1 MSDTPEYG
9 ETEPTP
15 KWPPTPDNSQPGPYG
30 QPAPYGQ
37 PPAADLRA
45 VSGPAPVLVSFP
57 APAPQA
63 RVTVAFRALLVIP
76 HLIVLWALGIAAG
89 IVVVISWFAA
99 VFTGQMPR
107 WAHVFVTGYL
117 RWTTRVYAYLFFLTD
132 QYPPFSLEDDD
143 YPVRLLTKQARLSR
157 LAVVFRYFLMI
168 PVGLV
173 SQVAYLGLAVLSVFA
188 WVIALVTGGLPRP
201 LHEAFAAIVRFSARY
216 NGYANLLTP
225 EYPAGLFGDRGQPA
239 AEAGLATADA
249 PWLSAPWRLLL
260 SQGAKVLVAVS
271 LVLGVAGY
279 IAWIVVGISAASGPA
294 ARAAALASV
303 NADYSKLN
311 NVFIRFQSQTKAC
324 TDVSCVTALDRQ
336 VAQALRTFGTGIS
349 NAGVPSAYSAQAN
362 ALSSDA
368 SALRADFRRLATA
381 QSVAQYQS
389 IVRGLSLQADVSRLQ
404 SDYTQLASG
413 LANG

>member
-45 VSGPAPVLVSFP
+45 VSGPAPVLVRFP

-99 VFTGQMPR
+99 VFTGQMPT
-107 WAHVFVTGYL
+107 WAHVFLTGHL
-117 RWTTRVYAYLFFLTD
+117 RWSTRVYAYLFFLTD
-132 QYPPFSLEDDD
+132 QYPPFLLEDDD
-143 YPVRLLTKQARLSR
+143 YPVRLLTKQTKLNR
-157 LAVVFRYFLMI
+157 LAVLFRYFLMI

-173 SQVAYLGLAVLSVFA
+173 SGVAYLGLAVLSVFA
-188 WVIALVTGGLPRP
+188 WVIALVTGGLPQP
-201 LHEAFAAIVRFSARY
+201 LHEASAAIVRFSARY
-216 NGYANLLTP
+216 NGYASLVTP
-225 EYPAGLFGDRGQPA
+225 EYPAALFGDRGQLA
-239 AEAGLATADA
+239 REAGLATADP

-271 LVLGVAGY
+271 LILGVAGY

-336 VAQALRTFGTGIS
+336 VAQALRTFGNGIN

-368 SALRADFRRLATA
+368 SALRADFSRLATA
-381 QSVAQYQS
+381 QSVAQYRS

-404 SDYTQLASG
+404 SDYTQLARG

>member
-1 MSDTPEYG
+1 M
-9 ETEPTP
+9 
-15 KWPPTPDNSQPGPYG
+15 
-30 QPAPYGQ
+30 
-37 PPAADLRA
+37 
-45 VSGPAPVLVSFP
+45 
-57 APAPQA
+57 
-63 RVTVAFRALLVIP
+63 AFRALLVIP

-99 VFTGQMPR
+99 VFTGQMPT

-143 YPVRLLTKQARLSR
+143 YPVRLLTKQTRLSR
-157 LAVVFRYFLMI
+157 LAVLFRYFLMI

-216 NGYANLLTP
+216 NGYASLVTP
-225 EYPAGLFGDRGQPA
+225 EYPAGLFGDREQPA
-239 AEAGLATADA
+239 REAGLATAD
-249 PWLSAPWRLLL
+249 APWRLLL

-271 LVLGVAGY
+271 LILGVAGY
-279 IAWIVVGISAASGPA
+279 IAWIVAGISAASGPA

-324 TDVSCVTALDRQ
+324 TDISCVTALDRQ
-336 VAQALRTFGTGIS
+336 VAQALRTFGTGIN
-349 NAGVPSAYSAQAN
+349 NAGVPSAYSAQAD
-362 ALSSDA
+362 ALSSDT
-368 SALRADFRRLATA
+368 SALRADFSRLATA

>member
-9 ETEPTP
+9 EAEPTP
-15 KWPPTPDNSQPGPYG
+15 KWPPRPDRSQPGPYS

-37 PPAADLRA
+37 LPAADLRA
-45 VSGPAPVLVSFP
+45 VTGPAPVLVSFP

-63 RVTVAFRALLVIP
+63 RLTVAFRALLVIP
-76 HLIVLWALGIAAG
+76 HSIVLWAFGIAAG

-99 VFTGQMPR
+99 LFTGQMPT

-143 YPVRLLTKQARLSR
+143 YPVRLLTKQTRLNR
-157 LAVVFRYFLMI
+157 LAVLFRYFLMI

-173 SQVAYLGLAVLSVFA
+173 SAVAYLGLAVLSVFA
-188 WVIALVTGGLPRP
+188 WVMALVTGGLPRP
-201 LHEAFAAIVRFSARY
+201 LHEAFAAIIRFSARY
-216 NGYANLLTP
+216 NGYANLVTP
-225 EYPAGLFGDRGQPA
+225 EYPAGLFGDREQPA
-239 AEAGLATADA
+239 AEAGLATADT

-260 SQGAKVLVAVS
+260 PRGAKVLVAVS
-271 LVLGVAGY
+271 LIVGVAGY
-279 IAWIVVGISAASGPA
+279 IAWIVVGISAASGSVS
-294 ARAAALASV
+294 RAAALASV
-303 NADYSKLN
+303 NADYNQLN

-324 TDVSCVTALDRQ
+324 TDVSCATTLDRQ
-336 VAQALRTFGTGIS
+336 VAQALRTFATGIK
-349 NAGVPSAYSAQAN
+349 NAGVPSAYSAQSN

-368 SALRADFRRLATA
+368 SALRADFSRLATA
-381 QSVAQYQS
+381 QSVVQYQS
-389 IVRGLSLQADVSRLQ
+389 ILRGLSLQPDVSRLQ
-404 SDYTQLASG
+404 SDYTQLASS